1 MTSNVLFFY
10 ILYVELMKMN
20 LLVHGTEKVV
30 STNQGTNQ
38 GTTQGENIGVISHE
52 QLSYRDSTYA

>member
-20 LLVHGTEKVV
+20 LLLHGPEKVL
-30 STNQGTNQ
+30 STNQ

>member
-20 LLVHGTEKVV
+20 LLLHGPEKVL
-30 STNQGTNQ
+30 STNQ

-52 QLSYRDSTYA
+52 QLSHRDSTYA